1 MCFYLVYVNN
11 DVTLDIFS
19 ISPLTGPSSKL
30 LIMGVHLERQI
41 KAGS

>member
-1 MCFYLVYVNN
+1 MCFFLAYVNN
-11 DVTLDIFS
+11 AVTLDIFS
-19 ISPLTGPSSKL
+19 ISPLPGPSSKL